1 MTFPFC
7 WNNLL
12 FSWHTLYKYFIY
24 ISFSSIWSAM
34 NYPCSSQ
41 RPKHNVVMKL
51 AVCTT
56 KPFHFSPEHTA
67 RLRFFRFS
75 CSFQILHAWS
85 FILHLLLFG
94 SEFRESGGLRPL
106 EWRSQVM
113 ERVWV
118 SEWLCTAGPPA
129 TPTNLHWK

>member
-1 MTFPFC
+1 
-7 WNNLL
+7 
-12 FSWHTLYKYFIY
+12 
-24 ISFSSIWSAM
+24 M

-75 CSFQILHAWS
+75 CSFQILHAGS

-94 SEFRESGGLRPL
+94 SEFRESGGL
-106 EWRSQVM
+106 
-113 ERVWV
+113 
-118 SEWLCTAGPPA
+118 
-129 TPTNLHWK
+129 